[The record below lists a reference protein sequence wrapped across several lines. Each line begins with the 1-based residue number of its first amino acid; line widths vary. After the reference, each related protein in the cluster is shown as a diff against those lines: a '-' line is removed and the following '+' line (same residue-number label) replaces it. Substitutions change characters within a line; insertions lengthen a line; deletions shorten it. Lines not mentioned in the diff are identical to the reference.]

1 MLGRNL
7 DDAGEW
13 VRSWS
18 AQVPGDAEG
27 AAALA
32 DRVAVLTSSA
42 TGEDGAI
49 SVTVAGSGIVTAL
62 VLQDGVQ
69 RLSGTELSTG
79 ILRVMRRAQAG
90 LSERAAEAVDE
101 TVGADTEIGRAVL
114 DGFAQRFPAEPG
126 APEPPVMPA
135 PPPFPT
141 FTYKPSLPHQA
152 PGNGFESGRDSRAR

>member
-7 DDAGEW
+7 DDAGDW

-18 AQVPGDAEG
+18 ARVPGGAEG

-49 SVTVAGSGIVTAL
+49 SVTVAGSGNVTAL
-62 VLQDGVQ
+62 ELQDGVQ
-69 RLSGTELSTG
+69 RLSGSELSAG

-90 LSERAAEAVDE
+90 LSQRVAEAVDE

-114 DGFAQRFPAEPG
+114 DSFAQRFPAEPDPLE
-126 APEPPVMPA
+126 APVMPA

-141 FTYKPSLPHQA
+141 FTYKPSLPHQS